1 MEAGYGAYGKMPSL
15 ADFFRINTPAGF
27 VSVWDNWLQ
36 ENILCSRQSLGASWD
51 ACYLSAPIWRFTLS
65 AGLAGPDKILGVLMS
80 SVDTVGRQ
88 FPLTLLA
95 PVAGESSALAD
106 HFLADAVF
114 GELELLALDMLEDG
128 RTRDGLQ
135 ARLSDLPLPQ
145 SSAQT
150 ALCSN
155 GSNLVMKNGNSA
167 GIASDLASARF
178 TRPSIWCTEID
189 GQPRTMI
196 CEKLPGQYEALGL
209 FDPNAAIWTEAT
221 PL

>member
-1 MEAGYGAYGKMPSL
+1 MEPGFGAFGKMPGL

-27 VSVWDNWLQ
+27 VSVWDDWLQ
-36 ENILCSRQSLGASWD
+36 EIILLGRQTLGANWD
-51 ACYLSAPIWRFTLS
+51 DSYLSAPIWRFTLS
-65 AGLAGPDKILGVLMS
+65 AGLAGPEKILGVLMS

-106 HFLADAVF
+106 HFLADTVF
-114 GELELLALDMLEDG
+114 HELELLALDMLEDG
-128 RTRDGLQ
+128 RTRDELQ
-135 ARLSDLPLPQ
+135 ARLAELPMPQ
-145 SSAQT
+145 SSTQT

-155 GSNLVMKNGNSA
+155 GSSLIINVGNSA
-167 GIASDLASARF
+167 GIASDLAAARF
-178 TRPSIWCTEID
+178 TQPSVWCTEID
-189 GQPRTMI
+189 GEPRTMI
-196 CEKLPGQYEALGL
+196 CENMPGHNEALGL